1 MISVIIPLYNKKNS
15 IKSTIESVLAQSYSD
30 FELIVVD
37 DGSTDGSADVVKC
50 FDDKRIRLISKENG
64 GVSSARN
71 EGIREAKSEFIS
83 FLDADDLWDKNYL
96 ENVNQLIHDFP
107 NAGIW
112 GVNYGFETADGNHI
126 KLNDLPMDFRGYLL
140 NPWHSGQVYWTSSSS
155 SSSKT
160 ALNAIGGFDERL
172 VYGEDIDVWF
182 RLILEYG
189 GVFYNKCLAYYR
201 QDAENRLMNKHI
213 PLEKLYIFYF
223 EKYKK
228 YREETP
234 DFRHFIDQECMWWL
248 FPYYAENPKDND
260 VLRIL
265 KQIDLSEYKWSF
277 RFRFKF
283 PKLYK
288 ILKGLK

>member
-1 MISVIIPLYNKKNS
+1 MISVVIPLYNKEKS
-15 IKSTIESVLAQSYSD
+15 IKSTIESVLAQTYKD

-50 FDDKRIRLISKENG
+50 FDDKRIRLISKKNG

-71 EGIREAKSEFIS
+71 EGIKNAQSEYVS
-83 FLDADDLWDKNYL
+83 FLDADDIWDENYL

-112 GVNYGFETADGNHI
+112 GVNCGFETADGRHI
-126 KLNDLPMDFRGYLL
+126 KLNDLPMDFRGYLS
-140 NPWHSGQVYWTSSSS
+140 NPWHRGQVYCTSGS

-189 GVFYNKCLAYYR
+189 GAFYNKCLAYYR
-201 QDAENRLMNKHI
+201 QDAENRLMKQNI
-213 PLEKLYIFYF
+213 ALDKLYIFYF
-223 EKYKK
+223 EKYKN
-228 YREETP
+228 YRNENV

-248 FPYYAENPKDND
+248 FPYYAENPSDEN

-265 KQIDLSEYKWSF
+265 KQIDLNEYKWSF

-288 ILKGLK
+288 ILKGLN

>member
-1 MISVIIPLYNKKNS
+1 MISVVVPLYNKKSS
-15 IKSTIESVLAQSYSD
+15 IKSTMESVLAQSYSD

-50 FDDKRIRLISKENG
+50 FDDKRIRLISKKNG

-71 EGIREAKSEFIS
+71 EGIKNAQSEYVS
-83 FLDADDLWDKNYL
+83 FLDADDIWDENYL

-112 GVNYGFETADGNHI
+112 GVNYGFETADGMHI
-126 KLNDLPMDFRGYLL
+126 KLNDLPMDFRGYLS
-140 NPWHSGQVYWTSSSS
+140 NPWHRGQVYWTSSS

-172 VYGEDIDVWF
+172 VYGEDLDVWF

-189 GVFYNKCLAYYR
+189 GAFYNKCLAYYR
-201 QDAENRLMNKHI
+201 QNAENRLMKQNI
-213 PLEKLYIFYF
+213 ALDKLYIFYF

-228 YREETP
+228 YREENS
-234 DFRHFIDQECMWWL
+234 DFRHFIDQECLWWL
-248 FPYYAENPKDND
+248 FPYYAENPSDEN

-265 KQIDLSEYKWSF
+265 KQIDLNEYKLSF

-283 PKLYK
+283 PELYK
-288 ILKGLK
+288 ILKGLN